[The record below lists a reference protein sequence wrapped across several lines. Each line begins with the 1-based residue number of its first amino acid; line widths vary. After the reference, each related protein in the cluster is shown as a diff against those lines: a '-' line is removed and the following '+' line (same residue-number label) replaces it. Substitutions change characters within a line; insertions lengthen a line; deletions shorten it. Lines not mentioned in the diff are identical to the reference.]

1 MDEKDHRS
9 VILIVDDE
17 PDGRELL
24 KTPLLFQG
32 YHVVLACNGQEAL
45 DKVTQCMPDL
55 ILLDVMMPGMDGFE
69 VCRQIRKNPLVS
81 EIPIVMTTA
90 LNDRNSR
97 LEGINSGADDFI
109 PKPFDLTELMA
120 RVQTITRL
128 NRYRHLMEERAKV
141 VAQIQYARDTLAQ
154 AYDQT
159 LEGWIKALDM
169 RDKETEN
176 HSKRVTEQTIQ
187 LVKAMGIEDEEEL
200 EHIRRGAL
208 LHDVGKMAIPDH
220 ILHKKGALTDE
231 EMAIMQKHPEYAYEW
246 LSSIAY
252 LRPALDIPYCHH
264 EKWDG
269 TGYPRGLKGTEIPLA
284 ARIFAVIDVWD
295 ALSHDRPY
303 HKAWSQE
310 ESRAY
315 IRSMSGIHFDPD
327 IVEVFLALQEKNSLA
342 RTGQAEHDTDS
353 TLFERC
359 WT

>member
-1 MDEKDHRS
+1 MNEQDYTS
-9 VILIVDDE
+9 VILVVDDE

-24 KTPLLFQG
+24 KTPLLYQG

-45 DKVTQCMPDL
+45 DKVAQCMPDL

-69 VCRQIRKNPLVS
+69 VCRRIRKNPLVS

-90 LNDRNSR
+90 LNDRDSR
-97 LEGINSGADDFI
+97 LEGIHAGADDFI
-109 PKPFDLTELMA
+109 SKPFDLTELMA

-141 VAQIQYARDTLAQ
+141 AAHIQYAKDTLAE

-169 RDKETEN
+169 RDRETEH

-187 LVKAMGIEDEEEL
+187 LAQAMGIDDQEEL

-220 ILHKKGALTDE
+220 ILHKQGPLTDE
-231 EMAIMQKHPEYAYEW
+231 EMAMMRKHPEYAYEW
-246 LSSIAY
+246 LSPIAY

-284 ARIFAVIDVWD
+284 ARIFAVVDVWD
-295 ALSHDRPY
+295 ALSSNRPY
-303 HKAWSQE
+303 HTAWSQE
-310 ESRAY
+310 KILAY

-327 IVEVFLALQEKNSLA
+327 VVNVFLSVQEKHTLA
-342 RTGQAEHDTDS
+342 QTK
-353 TLFERC
+353 
-359 WT
+359 